1 MKITIKQ
8 LKTLITEQLEEMG
21 ATAGFVEHDGEQL
34 DLPFSSDGAPNREER
49 MNKLRDLEQEL
60 KHFDWYYMMSDD
72 NHVYQTGS
80 RMHSA
85 LSQKAKK
92 LGKEGEQLFKQYSD
106 KNQEHLK
113 EESSV
118 PAAPPVPIHE
128 QGACA
133 VITKKDMRPGNTS
146 LEEETEEGCHE
157 GYTGSPADGGGIT
170 GTQTTSGA
178 ADVVKEAFNRNA
190 SRGLN
195 DLKKELDRDAS
206 KDLPPSK
213 WKKCKVCK
221 YSETNRPNGIC
232 RRCASN
238 GNKIV
243 GEQRV
248 SSKKKTK
255 K

>member
-1 MKITIKQ
+1 MKLTIKQ
-8 LKTLITEQLEEMG
+8 LKTLIKEQLEEMG
-21 ATAGFVEHDGEQL
+21 ATAGFVEDTQL
-34 DLPFSSDGAPNREER
+34 DLPLEGSDEQL
-49 MNKLRDLEQEL
+49 NKLDELEKEL
-60 KHFDWYYMMSDD
+60 KAFDWYYMMSDD

-80 RMHSA
+80 RMMDA
-85 LSQKAKK
+85 LRQKAKR
-92 LGKEGEQLFKQYSD
+92 LGEPGIELFNKYSD
-106 KNQEHLK
+106 EHTVNLK

-118 PAAPPVPIHE
+118 PNAPPVPIHE
-128 QGACA
+128 QGTNSCP
-133 VITKKDMRPGNTS
+133 VITQKDMRPGNTS

-157 GYTGSPADGGGIT
+157 GYTGSPADGSGIT
-170 GTQTTSGA
+170 GTQATSGA

-221 YSETNRPNGIC
+221 YQETNRPNGIC

-243 GEQRV
+243 GEQRI
-248 SSKKKTK
+248 SSRKKTK